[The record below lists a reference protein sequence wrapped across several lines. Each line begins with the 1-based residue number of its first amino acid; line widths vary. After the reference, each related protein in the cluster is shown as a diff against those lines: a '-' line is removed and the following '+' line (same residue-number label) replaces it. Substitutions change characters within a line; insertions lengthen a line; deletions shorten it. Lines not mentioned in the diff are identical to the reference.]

1 MSLNLTATL
10 LARLIME
17 LGLLILAYFIGS
29 IPTGYLVGRSAGID
43 IREHGSGST
52 GAANVWRTIGK
63 NKGIFVFAVDLLKG
77 LTTILLVQS
86 ASKFKLIANT
96 LPTNSLEMNIQLH
109 NEWIV
114 VSSALLVIVG
124 HSYSCWID
132 FKGGKSVATGLGI
145 LLALNWSVA
154 LGAFGLWLGTVIM
167 WRTTS
172 ISSLLAAI
180 AAPSLMLLSQSPFA
194 YKLMVCVGSLLI
206 LYRHR
211 SNLDRLWHG
220 QEQKISFLESD
231 RHESISTH

>member
-1 MSLNLTATL
+1 
-10 LARLIME
+10 ME

-63 NKGIFVFAVDLLKG
+63 GKGIFVFGVDLIKG
-77 LTTILLVQS
+77 ATTILLIES
-86 ASKFKLIANT
+86 ANELKPIANALLT
-96 LPTNSLEMNIQLH
+96 KSFEMNIQLP

-114 VSSALLVIVG
+114 ISSALLVILG

-145 LLALNWSVA
+145 LLVLNWIVA
-154 LGAFGLWLGTVIM
+154 LGAFGLWLGTVVM

-180 AAPSLMLLSQSPFA
+180 AASSLMLFTQSPFA
-194 YKLMVCVGSLLI
+194 YKLMVCVASLLI
-206 LYRHR
+206 IYRHR
-211 SNLDRLWHG
+211 SNLDRLWQG
-220 QEQKISFLESD
+220 MEQKINFFESD
-231 RHESISTH
+231 HHESISTD

>member
-1 MSLNLTATL
+1 
-10 LARLIME
+10 ME

-29 IPTGYLVGRSAGID
+29 IPTGYLVGRSAGVD
-43 IREHGSGST
+43 IRKHGSGST

-63 NKGIFVFAVDLLKG
+63 DKGLFVFGVDLIKG
-77 LTTILLVQS
+77 AISILLIQS
-86 ASKFKLIANT
+86 ARELKPLANT
-96 LPTNSLEMNIQLH
+96 FLTNSFEMNMQLQH
-109 NEWIV
+109 EWIV
-114 VSSALLVIVG
+114 VSAGLLVILG

-154 LGAFGLWLGTVIM
+154 LGVFGLWLGTVVM

-172 ISSLLAAI
+172 ISSLFAAI
-180 AAPSLMLLSQSPFA
+180 AASSLMLFTQSPFA

-220 QEQKISFLESD
+220 TEQKINFFESD
-231 RHESISTH
+231 RHESISTD

>member
-1 MSLNLTATL
+1 
-10 LARLIME
+10 ME
-17 LGLLILAYFIGS
+17 LGLLILSYFIGS

-52 GAANVWRTIGK
+52 GAANVWRIIGRD
-63 NKGIFVFAVDLLKG
+63 KGIFVFGVDLIKG
-77 LTTILLVQS
+77 ATTILLIQS
-86 ASKFKLIANT
+86 ANELKPIANA
-96 LPTNSLEMNIQLH
+96 LLTNGFAMNMQLQH
-109 NEWIV
+109 EWIV
-114 VSSALLVIVG
+114 VSSAILVILG

-145 LLALNWSVA
+145 LLALNWIVA
-154 LGAFGLWLGTVIM
+154 LGAFGLWLVTVVM

-180 AAPSLMLLSQSPFA
+180 AAPSLMFFTQSPFA

-206 LYRHR
+206 LCRHR

-220 QEQKISFLESD
+220 TEQKINFFESD
-231 RHESISTH
+231 RHESISTD

>member
-1 MSLNLTATL
+1 
-10 LARLIME
+10 ME

-63 NKGIFVFAVDLLKG
+63 DKGFFVLGVDLIKG
-77 LTTILLVQS
+77 ATTILLIQS
-86 ASKFKLIANT
+86 VGELKST
-96 LPTNSLEMNIQLH
+96 SNSLFFKSFETNIQPL
-109 NEWIV
+109 NEWFV
-114 VSSALLVIVG
+114 VGAALLVILG
-124 HSYSCWID
+124 HSYSCWIN

-154 LGAFGLWLGTVIM
+154 LGSFSLWLGTVAI

-172 ISSLLAAI
+172 IGSILAAI
-180 AAPSLMLLSQSPFA
+180 AASSLMLCSDAPFA
-194 YKLMVCVGSLLI
+194 YKLMVCVGSLLVI
-206 LYRHR
+206 YRHR

-220 QEQKISFLESD
+220 TELKIKLFKSD
-231 RHESISTH
+231 RNESISTD

>member
-1 MSLNLTATL
+1 
-10 LARLIME
+10 ME

-43 IREHGSGST
+43 IREYGSGST
-52 GAANVWRTIGK
+52 GAANVWRTLGK
-63 NKGIFVFAVDLLKG
+63 GKGIFVFGVDLIKG
-77 LTTILLVQS
+77 AATISLIQS
-86 ASKFKLIANT
+86 ATKFKPIANAWLT
-96 LPTNSLEMNIQLH
+96 GSFEMNIQLQ

-114 VSSALLVIVG
+114 VSSALLVILG
-124 HSYSCWID
+124 HSYSCWIN

-154 LGAFGLWLGTVIM
+154 LGAFGLWLATVVV

-172 ISSLLAAI
+172 ISSSLAAI
-180 AAPSLMLLSQSPFA
+180 AAPSLMLLTQSPFA

-220 QEQKISFLESD
+220 TEQKISFFESD
-231 RHESISTH
+231 RHESISTN

>member
-1 MSLNLTATL
+1 
-10 LARLIME
+10 ME
-17 LGLLILAYFIGS
+17 LSLLILAYFIGS
-29 IPTGYLVGRSAGID
+29 IPTGYLVGQNAGID

-63 NKGIFVFAVDLLKG
+63 GQGIFVFAVDLLKG
-77 LTTILLVQS
+77 VATMLL
-86 ASKFKLIANT
+86 
-96 LPTNSLEMNIQLH
+96 MQLQ

-145 LLALNWSVA
+145 LLALNWNVA
-154 LGAFGLWLGTVIM
+154 LGAFGLWLGTVVM

>member
-1 MSLNLTATL
+1 
-10 LARLIME
+10 ME

-29 IPTGYLVGRSAGID
+29 IPTGYLVGRSAGVD
-43 IREHGSGST
+43 IRKHGSGST

-63 NKGIFVFAVDLLKG
+63 DKGLFVFGVDLIKG
-77 LTTILLVQS
+77 AISILLIQS
-86 ASKFKLIANT
+86 ARELKPLANT
-96 LPTNSLEMNIQLH
+96 FLTNSFEMNMQLQH
-109 NEWIV
+109 EWIV
-114 VSSALLVIVG
+114 VSAGLLVILG

-154 LGAFGLWLGTVIM
+154 LGVFGLWLGTVVM

-172 ISSLLAAI
+172 ISSLFAAI
-180 AAPSLMLLSQSPFA
+180 AASSLMLFTQSPFA
-194 YKLMVCVGSLLI
+194 YTLMVCVGSLLI

-220 QEQKISFLESD
+220 TEQKINFFESD
-231 RHESISTH
+231 RHESISTD

>member
-1 MSLNLTATL
+1 
-10 LARLIME
+10 ME

-63 NKGIFVFAVDLLKG
+63 DKGLFVFGVDLIKG
-77 LTTILLVQS
+77 ATTILLIQS
-86 ASKFKLIANT
+86 ANELKSIANAL
-96 LPTNSLEMNIQLH
+96 LPNSFEMNTQLH

-114 VSSALLVIVG
+114 VSSALLVLLG

-180 AAPSLMLLSQSPFA
+180 AASSLMLFTQSPFA
-194 YKLMVCVGSLLI
+194 YKLMVCVGSILI

-220 QEQKISFLESD
+220 TEQKINFFGSD
-231 RHESISTH
+231 RHESISSD